1 MDLQLSP
8 NACCYQNTLRAEDRQ
23 TVTVLVVTSTLA
35 ATKAN
40 THKCQLSKIAKKL
53 QKAGKIRSLDIQRA
67 MQANIS
73 AEQHLKT
80 QEGRNTP

>member
-23 TVTVLVVTSTLA
+23 TITRLVVTSTLT
-35 ATKAN
+35 ATTAN
-40 THKCQLSKIAKKL
+40 KQRCQLSKIAKKL
-53 QKAGKIRSLDIQRA
+53 QKARKIRSLDIQRA
-67 MQANIS
+67 VQANVS

-80 QEGRNTP
+80 QEGRNTI